1 MEYIT
6 IQIQKTDHLRKTP
19 VSQDDMKELLGMLGF
34 SETAMVEDR
43 PRRAIASATI
53 AVSRNAATVHWAD
66 EPGRVAA

>member
-6 IQIQKTDHLRKTP
+6 IQIQKTDHLRNTP

-34 SETAMVEDR
+34 SETE
-43 PRRAIASATI
+43 ISTATI
-53 AVSRNAATVHWAD
+53 AVSRNAATIHWAE